1 MSEAF
6 KKFQLVVLDSPIESW
21 SDPAVQKIFNKMVTL
36 KKNGYESCYSQ
47 GVLPVDTSDF
57 FATHVL
63 LCEKQT
69 NNDLNP
75 IMGYKTVSL
84 SKCQQYNQNF
94 PGLGLVQSA
103 SATDHIG
110 VVKDIVQRCSQN
122 QTGLSYLGSWTVDP
136 EFKKRCPQDVHL
148 KSAFI
153 TFYHQLYQEQGI
165 KEVIIGG
172 TLRFKT
178 EKLFA
183 ELGHKPLSKDGK
195 ALAHI
200 FVTHLVKEP
209 VLVMHADT
217 FVTPTTSQT
226 EMWQQ
231 IWQDRLVFS
240 PSYAKLK
247 LAA

>member
-6 KKFQLVVLDSPIESW
+6 KKFQLVVLESPIENW
-21 SDPAVQKIFNKMVTL
+21 SDPAVQKLFNKMVTL
-36 KKNGYESCYSQ
+36 KKNGYESRYSQ

-63 LCEKQT
+63 LCEKKI

-84 SKCQQYNQNF
+84 SKCLQYNQNF

-103 SATDHIG
+103 NATEHIS

-122 QTGLSYLGSWTVDP
+122 NTGLSYLGSWTIDP
-136 EFKKRCPQDVHL
+136 EFKNRCPQDVHL

-165 KEVIIGG
+165 KEVLIGG

-183 ELGHKPLSKDGK
+183 ELGHRPLSKDGK
-195 ALAHI
+195 DLSNI

-209 VLVMHADT
+209 VLVMHAT
-217 FVTPTTSQT
+217 QFLTPPTLQT
-226 EMWQQ
+226 KIWQQ
-231 IWQDRLVFS
+231 IWDERRVLGS
-240 PSYAKLK
+240 SYAKLR